1 MHQLA
6 RLLCEARSSR
16 EINMVLQLGV
26 SALCRGGAPT
36 CFDQCLP
43 CVAGCM
49 RIERQVALLHLQ
61 PQGTQCRV
69 EPANTY
75 AAAVYG
81 NAGLGLPT
89 QTAKPKVILSRM

>member
-61 PQGTQCRV
+61 PKERNVGLSPPTHMLLLCMAMRDWGCRHRQ
-69 EPANTY
+69 PS
-75 AAAVYG
+75 
-81 NAGLGLPT
+81 P
-89 QTAKPKVILSRM
+89 R